1 MKEEEKEKIK
11 ERGGGGGTTSLVAVE
26 LKFAHLTNGTKS
38 GWFITEPG

>member
-11 ERGGGGGTTSLVAVE
+11 ERGGGTTSLVAVE